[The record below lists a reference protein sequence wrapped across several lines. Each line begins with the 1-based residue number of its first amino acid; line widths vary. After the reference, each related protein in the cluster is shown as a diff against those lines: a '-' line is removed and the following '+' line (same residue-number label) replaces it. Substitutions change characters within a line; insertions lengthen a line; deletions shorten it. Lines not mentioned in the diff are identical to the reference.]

1 MNEKVGYVMEQSLRV
16 FMTVANVE
24 NFTRA
29 AQQMHMSQP
38 AVSQYVRQLEE
49 QYGVRLFE
57 RTNTYVRL
65 TKAGD
70 IVYHY
75 ATQISHLYERM
86 DHLLEDMMHKAKGP
100 LSIGA
105 SYTFGEFILPGTI
118 STFLQNYPEI
128 DPAITIGNTQHI
140 ADLVASHQLDVGIV
154 EGHFYEHDLDVQAFA
169 TDEMVLIAPHNH
181 PLMKV
186 ETIDA
191 LKLEEEMWIIRE
203 EGSGTREA
211 VESVWSNCNIKPKR
225 KMVFS
230 STQSIKG
237 AVEAGLG
244 VSLLSMAALEKELK
258 SGHVSIL
265 PLKGLPFTRTFSII
279 TKQPFQTKAC
289 QMFIEEL
296 MNGIS

>member
-1 MNEKVGYVMEQSLRV
+1 MNHGGIGMEQALRV
-16 FMTVANVE
+16 FITVADVE

-29 AQQMHMSQP
+29 AERLHMSQP
-38 AVSQYVRQLEE
+38 AVSQYIRQLEQ
-49 QYGVRLFE
+49 QYGTRLFE

-86 DHLLEDMMHKAKGP
+86 NHLIEDMMYQAKGP

-105 SYTFGEFILPGTI
+105 SYTFGEYILPRTVA
-118 STFLQNYPEI
+118 TLLQKYPDIEPSI
-128 DPAITIGNTQHI
+128 NIGNTQLI
-140 ADLVASHQLDVGIV
+140 ADLVANHQLDVGIV
-154 EGHFYEHDLDVQAFA
+154 EGHFNEHDLEVEAFA
-169 TDEMVLIAPHNH
+169 TDGMVLIASPNH
-181 PLMKV
+181 RLAKGMGNTDVKQM
-186 ETIDA
+186 E
-191 LKLEEEMWIIRE
+191 KEMWIVRE

-211 VESVWSNCNIKPKR
+211 IESVWEKLGITPKQQ
-225 KMVFS
+225 MIFS

-244 VSLLSMAALEKELK
+244 ISLLSTAAIEKELK
-258 SGHVSIL
+258 SEHISIL
-265 PLKGLPFTRTFSII
+265 PLKGLPFKRTFSII

-296 MNGIS
+296 MTQ